1 MTCRMM
7 SVVLV
12 AVLVAGCEPQPSPL
26 PIVGTLERDRLELV
40 ADARERILEV
50 LVGEGDV
57 VEAGDVLMRLDQS
70 LYDSELVQARA
81 TWDRAEQRLA
91 ELIRGPRTEQIESA
105 RAELEALE
113 NTLETSRLEY
123 NRVRALV
130 EERVSTEAR
139 LDRADGAVK
148 VGTSN
153 VRAAEARLA
162 ELLEGTTLEELGQAR
177 ASVAEADA
185 IYARI
190 QLLAD
195 RLVIHAPRAGR
206 IDAIPYKLGE
216 RPPVGATI
224 IVMMADG
231 APYARVYIPEP
242 LRAGVTPGLAA
253 SIVVDG
259 VDGSFAGLVRF
270 VSADA
275 AFTPYYSLTQ
285 RDRSRLSY
293 VAEITL
299 TESAARDLP
308 TGVPVE
314 VDFPSLRPPEA
325 SGSQ

>member
-1 MTCRMM
+1 MTRRMM
-7 SVVLV
+7 CVALS
-12 AVLVAGCEPQPSPL
+12 AVLVAGCQPQPSPL

-40 ADARERILEV
+40 ADARERIVEV
-50 LVGEGDV
+50 LVSEGDV
-57 VEAGDVLMRLDQS
+57 VEAGDVLMRLDRS
-70 LYDSELVQARA
+70 LYDADLLQARA

-91 ELIRGPRTEQIESA
+91 ELIRGPRTEQIETA

-113 NTLETSRLEY
+113 NTLETARLEY

-130 EERVSTEAR
+130 EERVFTEAS

-177 ASVAEADA
+177 ASVAEAEA

-195 RLVIHAPRAGR
+195 RLAIHAPRAGR

-216 RPPVGATI
+216 RPPLGATV

-231 APYARVYIPEP
+231 APYARVYVPEP
-242 LRAGVTPGLAA
+242 LRAVVTPGLAA

-259 VDGSFAGLVRF
+259 LDRTFAGSVRF

-299 TESAARDLP
+299 TEPAARNLP

-314 VDFPSLRPPEA
+314 VDFPSLRPAVE

>member
-7 SVVLV
+7 CVVSI
-12 AVLVAGCEPQPSPL
+12 AALVAGCEPQPSPL

-40 ADARERILEV
+40 ADARERIVEV
-50 LVGEGDV
+50 LVSEGDV

-70 LYDSELVQARA
+70 LYDSDLVQARA
-81 TWDRAEQRLA
+81 TWDRADQRLA
-91 ELIRGPRTEQIESA
+91 ELIRGPRTEQIETA

-113 NTLETSRLEY
+113 NTLETARLEY

-139 LDRADGAVK
+139 LDRANGAVK

-177 ASVAEADA
+177 ASVAEAEA
-185 IYARI
+185 IHARI

-195 RLVIHAPRAGR
+195 RLAIHAPRAGR

-216 RPPVGATI
+216 RPPMGATV

-231 APYARVYIPEP
+231 APYARVYVPEP
-242 LRAGVTPGLAA
+242 LRAAVTPGLAA

-259 VDGSFAGLVRF
+259 LDRTFAGSVRF

-299 TESAARDLP
+299 TEPAARNLP

-314 VDFPSLRPPEA
+314 VDFPSLRPAVE

>member
-1 MTCRMM
+1 MTRRMM
-7 SVVLV
+7 FVVLA
-12 AVLVAGCEPQPSPL
+12 AVLVAGCEPQVSPL

-40 ADARERILEV
+40 ADARERIVEV
-50 LVGEGDV
+50 LVVEGDV
-57 VEAGDVLMRLDQS
+57 VEAGDLLMRLDQS
-70 LYDSELVQARA
+70 LYDSDLVLAQA

-91 ELIRGPRTEQIESA
+91 ELIRGPRTEQIEA
-105 RAELEALE
+105 VRAELEALE
-113 NTLETSRLEY
+113 NTLETARLEY

-185 IYARI
+185 VYARI

-216 RPPVGATI
+216 RPPMGATI

-242 LRAGVTPGLAA
+242 LRAGVIPGLAA

-259 VDGSFAGLVRF
+259 VDGTFAGSVRF

-299 TESAARDLP
+299 TEPAARDLP

-314 VDFPSLRPPEA
+314 VDFPSLRPAAA

>member
-1 MTCRMM
+1 MTRRMM
-7 SVVLV
+7 CVALS
-12 AVLVAGCEPQPSPL
+12 AVLVAGCQPQPSPL

-40 ADARERILEV
+40 ADARERIVEV
-50 LVGEGDV
+50 LVSEGDV
-57 VEAGDVLMRLDQS
+57 VEAGDVLMRLDRS
-70 LYDSELVQARA
+70 LYDADLLQARA

-91 ELIRGPRTEQIESA
+91 ELIRGPRTEQIETA

-113 NTLETSRLEY
+113 NTLETARLEY

-130 EERVSTEAR
+130 EERVFTEAR

-177 ASVAEADA
+177 ASVAEAEA
-185 IYARI
+185 IHGRI

-195 RLVIHAPRAGR
+195 RLAIHAPRAGI

-216 RPPVGATI
+216 RPPLGATV

-231 APYARVYIPEP
+231 APYARVYVPEP

-259 VDGSFAGLVRF
+259 VDGTFAGSVRF

-299 TESAARDLP
+299 TEPAARDLP

-314 VDFPSLRPPEA
+314 VDFPSLRPAVE

>member
-1 MTCRMM
+1 MTRRMM
-7 SVVLV
+7 CVALS
-12 AVLVAGCEPQPSPL
+12 AVLVAGCQPQPSPL

-40 ADARERILEV
+40 ADARERIVEV
-50 LVGEGDV
+50 LVSEGDV
-57 VEAGDVLMRLDQS
+57 VEAGDVLMRLDRS
-70 LYDSELVQARA
+70 LYDSDLLQARA

-91 ELIRGPRTEQIESA
+91 ELIRGPRTEQIETA

-113 NTLETSRLEY
+113 NTLETARLEY

-130 EERVSTEAR
+130 EERVFTEAR

-177 ASVAEADA
+177 ASVAEAEA
-185 IYARI
+185 IHARI

-195 RLVIHAPRAGR
+195 RLAIHAPRAGR

-216 RPPVGATI
+216 RPPLGATV

-231 APYARVYIPEP
+231 APYARVYVPEP

-259 VDGSFAGLVRF
+259 VDGTFAGLVRF
-270 VSADA
+270 VSEDA

-299 TESAARDLP
+299 TEAAARDLP

-314 VDFPSLRPPEA
+314 VDFPSLRPAVE

>member
-1 MTCRMM
+1 MKFHGKAFKFVMA
-7 SVVLV
+7 LLALAFLF
-12 AVLVAGCEPQPSPL
+12 AVSRSQ
-26 PIVGTLERDRLELV
+26 
-40 ADARERILEV
+40 
-50 LVGEGDV
+50 
-57 VEAGDVLMRLDQS
+57 
-70 LYDSELVQARA
+70 RA
-81 TWDRAEQRLA
+81 MNEFRAEKQL
-91 ELIRGPRTEQIESA
+91 PRTEQIESA

-259 VDGSFAGLVRF
+259 VDG
-270 VSADA
+270 
-275 AFTPYYSLTQ
+275 
-285 RDRSRLSY
+285 
-293 VAEITL
+293 TL
-299 TESAARDLP
+299 TSA
-308 TGVPVE
+308 E
-314 VDFPSLRPPEA
+314 VTMVSKTQTSLSDHDAEMTLRLLDRLEELDDVHKVYTNADFPEEVLERYRGE
-325 SGSQ
+325 

>member
-7 SVVLV
+7 CVALS
-12 AVLVAGCEPQPSPL
+12 AVLVAGCQPQPSPL

-40 ADARERILEV
+40 ADARERIVEV
-50 LVGEGDV
+50 LVSEGDV
-57 VEAGDVLMRLDQS
+57 VEAGDILMRLDLS
-70 LYDSELVQARA
+70 LYDSDLLQARA

-91 ELIRGPRTEQIESA
+91 ELIRGPRSEQIETA

-113 NTLETSRLEY
+113 NTLETARLEY

-177 ASVAEADA
+177 ASVAEAAA
-185 IYARI
+185 IHARV

-195 RLVIHAPRAGR
+195 RLTIRAPRAGR

-216 RPPVGATI
+216 RPPMGATV

-231 APYARVYIPEP
+231 APYARVYVPEP

-253 SIVVDG
+253 TIVVDG
-259 VDGSFAGLVRF
+259 VDGTFAGAVRF

-299 TESAARDLP
+299 TEPAARDLP

-314 VDFPSLRPPEA
+314 VDFPSLRPAAA